1 MFYLSTNL
9 NTSLLSIHLARSDG
23 SRWNNG
29 GAHAQT
35 QTQYKQ
41 MCTQTL
47 HPCGRFKTS
56 DMHNCIMGTQTHIAT
71 QTETYKYILTIAMYL
86 GYLR

>member
-1 MFYLSTNL
+1 MFYPSTNP
-9 NTSLLSIHLARSDG
+9 NTSLSIHLARSDG

-29 GAHAQT
+29 GQTQT

-41 MCTQTL
+41 MCMYRPHTQEEDSE
-47 HPCGRFKTS
+47 RVI
-56 DMHNCIMGTQTHIAT
+56 CIMGTQTHIAT
-71 QTETYKYILTIAMYL
+71 HTDKNIKYTLTIAMYL